1 MKGFCIL
8 KTVLFRLW
16 ARWIAD
22 ERGMSAME
30 YGLIISGTALLVS
43 FGVFNFADS
52 FVGLLGNLT
61 NAFNEI
67 IALPGLGG

>member
-1 MKGFCIL
+1 MF
-8 KTVLFRLW
+8 KTVFRRLQ
-16 ARWIAD
+16 AYWIVD
-22 ERGMSAME
+22 ERGLSTME
-30 YGLIISGTALLVS
+30 YGLIISMTALLVS